1 MKYKIVPVKNVK
13 NLTSAY
19 EDLVQSAHGVP
30 KMGLVH
36 GVSGAGKTSATI
48 LLANRVNAIMVRA
61 TPTHTL
67 SSFLSLIMKEL
78 SAAPMRRGADMVEF
92 IVEQMQIQGRP
103 LFVDE
108 ADSFT
113 DPKVRCDRSF
123 AILETLRS
131 IHDLANMPV
140 MLIGMNGIDKELA
153 SRYQIMRRLSQW
165 VEFKPLNIEDANQI
179 TKACCEVN
187 VEDDLINKVLAATGG
202 NVGLL
207 MVALS
212 RIENAA
218 KVNRLET
225 IGLREWGNKKF
236 NLRGEIAGNR
246 DE

>member
-1 MKYKIVPVKNVK
+1 MRYKIVAVKNVT
-13 NLTSAY
+13 NLMLAY
-19 EDLVQSAHGVP
+19 EALANSSHGVP

-36 GVSGAGKTSATI
+36 GVAGAGKTSATI
-48 LLANRVNAIMVRA
+48 LLANRVDAIMVRA

-67 SSFLSLIMKEL
+67 SSFLGLIMKEL
-78 SAAPMRRGADMVEF
+78 GASPMRRGADMVQF
-92 IVEQMQIQGRP
+92 IVEQMQIHNRP

-153 SRYQIMRRLSQW
+153 SRYQIMRRLTQW
-165 VEFKPLNIEDANQI
+165 VEFKPLGLPDVNEI
-179 TKACCEVN
+179 TKVCCEISIQ
-187 VEDDLINKVLAATGG
+187 DDLITKVLSDTGG

-207 MVALS
+207 MVALA
-212 RIENAA
+212 RIENFS
-218 KVNRLET
+218 KVNGLET

-236 NLRGEIAGNR
+236 NLRGEMAGGR